1 MYPEVIERSLM
12 DCVDIGTLGFFRSDF
27 CGTSSLAI
35 QQGVI
40 DTNED
45 YQVFLLSE
53 LVYVEK
59 FKRRMIK
66 GQREEMLG
74 NLVRGVGAYYLSLT
88 SFRTS

>member
-1 MYPEVIERSLM
+1 M
-12 DCVDIGTLGFFRSDF
+12 
-27 CGTSSLAI
+27 
-35 QQGVI
+35 

-66 GQREEMLG
+66 GKREKMVG
-74 NLVRGVGAYYLSLT
+74 NVVMVVGA
-88 SFRTS
+88 